1 MNKINEKTDLI
12 HTINSEVMTKPIMD
26 IFGETPYKWWMG
38 VYASL
43 RHTSFELDTIKRQRI
58 EDDKRE
64 FNLRVRK
71 TNRGYILAEGKW
83 ESKKTLYDYL
93 SYLNQY
99 SDKNNP
105 IKIHIWN
112 DRPFGNCDFVLDMIS
127 VKRSFKKLN
136 IATLMLRDDN
146 DEWWSITSQLD

>member
-1 MNKINEKTDLI
+1 
-12 HTINSEVMTKPIMD
+12 MD
-26 IFGETPYKWWMG
+26 IFGEVPHKWWMKL
-38 VYASL
+38 YANFIYS
-43 RHTSFELDTIKRQRI
+43 SFELDTIKRQRI
-58 EDDKRE
+58 EDNKKE

-71 TNRGYILAEGKW
+71 TNRGYVLAEGKW

-99 SDKNNP
+99 SNKEDP

-146 DEWWSITSQLD
+146 DEWWSITNQLD

>member
-1 MNKINEKTDLI
+1 
-12 HTINSEVMTKPIMD
+12 MD
-26 IFGETPYKWWMG
+26 IFGETPYKWWMI

-43 RHTSFELDTIKRQRI
+43 KHTSSELDTIKRQRI
-58 EDDKRE
+58 KDDKRE

-71 TNRGYILAEGKW
+71 TNRGYVLAEDKW

-99 SDKNNP
+99 SSKENP

-127 VKRSFKKLN
+127 VKRSFKRLN

>member
-43 RHTSFELDTIKRQRI
+43 KHASFELDTIKRQRI

-71 TNRGYILAEGKW
+71 TNRGYVLAEGKW

-127 VKRSFKKLN
+127 VKRSFKKLEF
-136 IATLMLRDDN
+136 ATIMLRDDN
-146 DEWWSITSQLD
+146 DNWWTITNQLD

>member
-1 MNKINEKTDLI
+1 MN
-12 HTINSEVMTKPIMD
+12 KPIMD

-38 VYASL
+38 VL
-43 RHTSFELDTIKRQRI
+43 TVLKCTSNECDTIKRQRI

-71 TNRGYILAEGKW
+71 TNRGYVLAEGKW

-105 IKIHIWN
+105 IKVHIWN
-112 DRPFGNCDFVLDMIS
+112 DRPFGNCDFIVDMIGIR
-127 VKRSFKKLN
+127 RSFKKLD
-136 IATLMLRDDN
+136 IATIMIRDDEDN
-146 DEWWSITSQLD
+146 WWSITNQLD

>member
-38 VYASL
+38 VYTSL

-71 TNRGYILAEGKW
+71 TNRGYVLAEGKW